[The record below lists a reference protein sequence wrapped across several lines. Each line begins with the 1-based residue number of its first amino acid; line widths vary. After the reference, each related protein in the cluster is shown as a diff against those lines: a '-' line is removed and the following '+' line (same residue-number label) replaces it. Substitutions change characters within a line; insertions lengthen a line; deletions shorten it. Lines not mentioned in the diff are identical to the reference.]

1 MQRGLAKELFQ
12 DGPYHVCEW
21 KRKDINDFEGI
32 DNCEEGLRKREWK
45 HQLLQKEGSFSI
57 DKSGKI
63 KDEFGWKYIY
73 HRRKRLQPS
82 SPVSLLSCNVGSKV
96 IY

>member
-1 MQRGLAKELFQ
+1 MILK
-12 DGPYHVCEW
+12 
-21 KRKDINDFEGI
+21 GI
-32 DNCEEGLRKREWK
+32 DNWEEGPRKREWK

-73 HRRKRLQPS
+73 HRRKEKIAALKS
-82 SPVSLLSCNVGSKV
+82 SESFIL
-96 IY
+96 